1 MRLVYPNLRH
11 RMAQTWTSTAKL
23 YARGPRS
30 GWRCHLLHFS
40 TCLTVSLAF
49 SFLLFLSLRFSLK
62 YDPTV
67 SGSITVACV
76 VISTVALFVSKRVRC
91 FVFLFL
97 ISCGLKQGRNLLITA
112 GTSLV
117 IFWNVQNTFNNLKE
131 LAMSLICNLE
141 KKRVTFD
148 LTPLSNYIEMLR
160 WVGGQLRFPDFRV
173 FRFNTSFQVRSK
185 VISEELAERL
195 QQGGTLLNATAN
207 DIRTAMETL
216 SSIGQKVSPLL
227 GVILV
232 SIVTIL
238 YLRQYHRNK
247 KFENVFITDLF
258 VQYDES
264 QRANGR
270 PHVLPLTEKE
280 TKRYAHV
287 PSTRLSVREAKGM
300 LKFCLPILS
309 TFLTW
314 VLFIGVD
321 TLFYLLIKIISV
333 RLEELEPFHVP
344 LVMKITEG
352 QTFIGVNINEQN
364 RTRDFS
370 YSMALF
376 EKECLPKPTLLI
388 HKSAPSLSVI
398 LLVLTALGLLSSKLL
413 QLRLLVSAEFW
424 PQTAGVRVQYLHDK
438 ILRKRLKMK
447 VKAHKGNLV
456 TLLKKVWQFH

>member
-11 RMAQTWTSTAKL
+11 CVAQTWTSTAKL

-173 FRFNTSFQVRSK
+173 
-185 VISEELAERL
+185 ISEELAERL

-333 RLEELEPFHVP
+333 RLEELEPFHVLLCTHESIP
-344 LVMKITEG
+344 GTPGGI
-352 QTFIGVNINEQN
+352 N

-456 TLLKKVWQFH
+456 TLLKKVCFWFPILLCHQKEDRFQLN